1 MWERRAC
8 GFVVVKSSDVVK
20 SVLSFQ
26 GVSKIYDSGAGNRYA
41 LREVS
46 FDLSPGQRVAVQ
58 GRSGSGKSTLLHI
71 AAGIDLPSEGEV
83 WIEGR
88 NLAGLS
94 ERDRALLRR
103 DGVGLVFQFF
113 YLLSHLSVAENV
125 GLPELVSG
133 GRPSQFLPR
142 VKALLDRVD
151 LADRADD
158 PIHQLSGG
166 EMQRVA
172 ICRALLRRPR
182 LLLADEPTGNLD
194 DDNSQQV
201 LQLMLSLAEEEGS
214 TLIYATHSREL
225 AALADQRWRLH
236 SGIMEQ
242 V

>member
-1 MWERRAC
+1 
-8 GFVVVKSSDVVK
+8 VVE
-20 SVLSFQ
+20 SVLSFR
-26 GVSKIYDSGAGNRYA
+26 GVSKIYDSGVGIRYA

-46 FDLSPGQRVAVQ
+46 FDLSPGQRVAVE
-58 GRSGSGKSTLLHI
+58 GRSGSGKSTLLHL
-71 AAGIDLPSEGEV
+71 AAGIDLPSRGEV
-83 WIEGR
+83 WSEGR
-88 NLAGLS
+88 NLASLS

-103 DGVGLVFQFF
+103 KGVGLVFQFF

-125 GLPELVSG
+125 GLPELVAGS
-133 GRPSQFLPR
+133 RPSQFASR
-142 VKALLDRVD
+142 VQALLERVD
-151 LADRADD
+151 LGDRAGD

-194 DDNSQQV
+194 DENSQQV

-214 TLIYATHSREL
+214 SLIYATHSREL
-225 AALADQRWRLH
+225 ASLADQRWQLH
-236 SGIMEQ
+236 SGIMGP

>member
-1 MWERRAC
+1 MVE
-8 GFVVVKSSDVVK
+8 
-20 SVLSFQ
+20 SVLSFR
-26 GVSKIYDSGAGNRYA
+26 GVSKIYDSGVGIRYA

-46 FDLSPGQRVAVQ
+46 FDLSPGQRVAVE
-58 GRSGSGKSTLLHI
+58 GRSGSGKSTLLHL
-71 AAGIDLPSEGEV
+71 AAGIDLPSRGEV
-83 WIEGR
+83 WSEGR
-88 NLAGLS
+88 NLASLS

-103 DGVGLVFQFF
+103 KGVGLVFQFF

-125 GLPELVSG
+125 GLPELVAGS
-133 GRPSQFLPR
+133 RPSQFASR
-142 VKALLDRVD
+142 VQALLERVD
-151 LADRADD
+151 LGDRAGD

-194 DDNSQQV
+194 DENSQQV

-214 TLIYATHSREL
+214 SLIYATHSREL
-225 AALADQRWRLH
+225 ASLADQRWQLH
-236 SGIMEQ
+236 SGIMGP